1 MDRQDA
7 KPRRPSLM
15 AGASRPET
23 SGPSPARILADMD
36 GTQPASAAPRT
47 LPNHR
52 LLILAA
58 VLVGLLGMVWWWQS
72 GRNSAVIPPLTA
84 TTGAIDAPATDAVP
98 GSGGGAA
105 TIIDEPSPASGATAL
120 AAGDTETAGPG
131 NTDADPLASPFA
143 SANPAPASDAPDA
156 GNPFPAASA
165 STRTVAAPTASP
177 AARAGKAKARGSS
190 TGKERDLMATLLG
203 NIKPQKSQPA
213 ASQLDSLIQTMETN
227 EAKTVATASQPVSA
241 ATQPSRSQQ
250 IQSNLRECPP
260 ANTAKGLK
268 CRQEICAV
276 YAGRDPACPAN

>member
-23 SGPSPARILADMD
+23 SGSSPARILADMD
-36 GTQPASAAPRT
+36 GTQPDSAAPRT

-72 GRNSAVIPPLTA
+72 GRNSTVIPPLTA
-84 TTGAIDAPATDAVP
+84 TTGAIDAPATDAVS

-120 AAGDTETAGPG
+120 AAGDTKTAGTG

-143 SANPAPASDAPDA
+143 SADPAPASDAPDA
-156 GNPFPAASA
+156 GNPFIPAASP
-165 STRTVAAPTASP
+165 STRTAAAPVAPP
-177 AARAGKAKARGSS
+177 AARTGKAKARGSS

-213 ASQLDSLIQTMETN
+213 ASELDSLIQTMETSG
-227 EAKTVATASQPVSA
+227 AKTVATRQPASA
-241 ATQPSRSQQ
+241 AAQPSRSQQ